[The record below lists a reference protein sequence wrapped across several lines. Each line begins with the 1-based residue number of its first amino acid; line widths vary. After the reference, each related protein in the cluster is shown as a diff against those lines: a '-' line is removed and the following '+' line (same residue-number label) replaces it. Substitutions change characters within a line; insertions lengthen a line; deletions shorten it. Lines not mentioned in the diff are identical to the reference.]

1 MADIAASVLARLK
14 NRAQIS
20 GRSYQLCLQLFCQ
33 EEFLRRLE
41 KSKYAENL
49 VLKGGLFI
57 YSLTDFDSRVTVD
70 VDFLLRKMPNTP
82 EQLKTVLEEIID
94 TPTGNDFIT
103 FEIKDVAPIAVAK
116 KYAGIG
122 ASVVARIKN
131 TRTPFSIDFGVGDV
145 IVPKQEKRKIPTQLS
160 DFDAPTVNTYS
171 LETTI
176 SEKID
181 AILSLMEFSSRMKDY
196 YDIYYLANKFDFDGA
211 TLTKA
216 LQKTFENRGHAFM
229 IEQFEQVMAFGSDD
243 AMQKKW
249 KAFCRKIDTK
259 TDDFDKVLR
268 TIREFLSEPYKA
280 SILPSEN
287 NQKWFASTGKWVQ
300 MEESK

>member
-1 MADIAASVLARLK
+1 MADIAASVLTRLK
-14 NRAQIS
+14 NKAQAS

-41 KSKYAENL
+41 KSKYAENF

-57 YSLTDFDSRVTVD
+57 YSLTEFDSRVTVD
-70 VDFLLRKMPNTP
+70 VDFLLRQMPNTP
-82 EQLKTVLEEIID
+82 EQLRVVLEEIIAA
-94 TPTGNDFIT
+94 PTENEFVT
-103 FEIKDVAPIAVAK
+103 FEITDVAPIAVAK

-122 ASVVARIKN
+122 TSLVAHIKN
-131 TRTPFSIDFGVGDV
+131 TRTPFSIDFGIGDV
-145 IVPKQEKRKIPTQLS
+145 IVPKQEKRKIPTQLD
-160 DFDAPTVNTYS
+160 DFASPTVNTYS

-176 SEKID
+176 AEND
-181 AILSLMEFSSRMKDY
+181 AILDLMEFTSRMKDY

-216 LQKTFENRGHAFM
+216 FKKTFENRGHAFT
-229 IEQFEQVMAFGSDD
+229 IEQFEQVMAFAEND

-259 TDDFDKVLR
+259 TDDFNTVLE
-268 TIREFLSEPYKA
+268 TIKAFLIEPFMAALENKEFE
-280 SILPSEN
+280 E
-287 NQKWFASTGKWVQ
+287 KWTAADGRW
-300 MEESK
+300 M

>member
-14 NRAQIS
+14 NKAKEA

-57 YSLTDFDSRVTVD
+57 YSVTDFDSRVTVD
-70 VDFLLRKMPNTP
+70 VDFLLRKVPNTP
-82 EQLKTVLEEIID
+82 EQLKPVLEEIIA

-103 FEIKDVAPIAVAK
+103 FEIKSIEPIAVAK

-131 TRTPFSIDFGVGDV
+131 TKTPFGIDFGVGDV
-145 IVPKQEKRKIPTQLS
+145 IVPKQEKRQIPTQLD
-160 DFDAPTVNTYS
+160 DFSAPTINTYS

-176 SEKID
+176 AEKID

-211 TLTKA
+211 TLTEA
-216 LQKTFENRGHAFM
+216 LRKTFKNRGHAFTV
-229 IEQFEQVMAFGSDD
+229 EQFEQVMAFDGEE

-259 TDDFDKVLR
+259 TDERLIQR
-268 TIREFLSEPYKA
+268 
-280 SILPSEN
+280 
-287 NQKWFASTGKWVQ
+287 Q
-300 MEESK
+300 MTMELYSKR

>member
-1 MADIAASVLARLK
+1 MADVAASVLARLK
-14 NRAQIS
+14 NKANES

-82 EQLKTVLEEIID
+82 EQLKIVLEEIIA

-103 FEIKDVAPIAVAK
+103 FEIKDVAPIAIAK

-145 IVPKQEKRKIPTQLS
+145 IVPKQEKRKIPTQLF
-160 DFDAPTVNTYS
+160 DFDAPMVNTYS

-176 SEKID
+176 AEKID

-216 LQKTFENRGHAFM
+216 LKKTFENRGHAFT
-229 IEQFEQVMAFGSDD
+229 IEQFEQVMAFAEND

-249 KAFCRKIDTK
+249 KAFIHKIDTK
-259 TDDFDKVLR
+259 TDDYNTVLR
-268 TIREFLSEPYKA
+268 TIKEFLIEPFIAVMSEKGFA
-280 SILPSEN
+280 KKWSGRN
-287 NQKWFASTGKWVQ
+287 NMWR
-300 MEESK
+300 